1 MAHNTIY
8 EKLTADPNDPVG
20 AFAYIIYKQQKVDYC
35 KSFGGRDLTRDELN
49 TFHAIASLDTSITA
63 YRAQG
68 EAMAQAFLNA
78 SLDELVDRTE
88 VATRQD
94 ILYTQMETVKAG
106 LEGKLTLIHGTLDA
120 KRTFA
125 GWGRD
130 IAGNLLV
137 NLVSIFVLGALVLG
151 YRFSGE
157 LQQGAENKV
166 GLGGATI
173 NQSNPVTE
181 PTQTKDLP
189 PQSK

>member
-1 MAHNTIY
+1 MVHNTIY
-8 EKLTADPNDPVG
+8 EKLTANPNDPVG

-88 VATRQD
+88 IATRQD

-157 LQQGAENKV
+157 LQQGAEKKV

-173 NQSNPVTE
+173 NQSNSATE
-181 PTQTKDLP
+181 STQTKDLP